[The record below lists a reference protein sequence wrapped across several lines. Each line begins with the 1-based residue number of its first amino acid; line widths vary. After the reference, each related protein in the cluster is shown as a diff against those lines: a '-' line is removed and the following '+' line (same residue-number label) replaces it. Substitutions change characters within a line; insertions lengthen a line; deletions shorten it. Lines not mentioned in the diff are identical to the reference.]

1 MSWQADTG
9 ASGANPGAGGIA
21 PGRHYLRDLKTLGE
35 GRYRILGLAGKGGMS
50 QVLHAYD
57 TVNDRDVAI
66 KVLSLDLVSEETFLV
81 RFQRESELMRDL
93 NHPNILRAYD
103 YGQES
108 EKIYLVMSYFGGGT
122 LKDKLNQGPLQ
133 LDQIDNYLT
142 QIAAGLG
149 YAHSRNIVHRDVK
162 PSNVL
167 IHHSADNLV
176 LSDFGIA
183 KALSN
188 SNPSRT
194 GTIMGTPLY
203 MAPEQFL
210 DKVDPRSDIY
220 SLGIVLYQMLCGEVP
235 FKGDGIG
242 FKHLYDQLPPLKTW
256 GVNYDPVI
264 EDVVVRAL
272 AKRPEARFQT
282 VGDMALAFREAV
294 RDFARRETLD
304 SFRGVA
310 NKKENTTW
318 NSLDKD
324 PAVLPG
330 QATLSELPV
339 ITPSQLKTSGPA
351 VHSSY
356 LEQTTPL
363 SLQELQRFENEP
375 LPFHA
380 MPQSFSALSRP
391 TTFQPPSEHEQSETT
406 QLPNRATKLNSASA
420 PISRAYLPIPPESD
434 LAPVEKAPVAQPPR
448 KQATPVSQKGR
459 TAPAKVIRPAT
470 APRKGQTRAGN
481 TATTAK
487 KASFK
492 WWLILFPLLLALI
505 LGVLALYWLNN
516 QVQGGTIVP
525 VTTAAT
531 ITLVAPTF
539 TLAAA
544 TSAAATAGPTASTAS
559 VTQAGSGGVP
569 ATTEAPVS
577 TPTPAAAVSHAV
589 IIFTSEYND
598 EGIYNIY
605 SYDTSTQVLKQLTRT
620 GKDSLAAWSP
630 DGSKVVFQR
639 EPGNG
644 VIEIWLMDPDGSNQT
659 RLLSGGMTPEFAHA
673 SQKIVYVDVNDSELY
688 TLSLENGAAQTP
700 VRLTSTGG
708 KPKRGPA
715 FSYDDKKVVFSM
727 QDDRKIFQVY
737 TLDLTNPKAEPVKLT
752 DFTDLNALWPQFS
765 PDNTR
770 LVFNT
775 SDATD
780 TTPLDIYLINADGT
794 GSQRVVGNNGHN
806 SHPVWV
812 VDSDFALG
820 SRIFFNSDRGAAE
833 WARIYS
839 MNPTA
844 DPTQSDQRLF
854 FAHRQG
860 DEYAPY
866 HDYAPSVFFKK

>member
-9 ASGANPGAGGIA
+9 ASGANPGEGGIA

-35 GRYRILGLAGKGGMS
+35 GRYRIIGLAGKGGMS

-66 KVLSLDLVSEETFLV
+66 KVLSLDLVSEETFLA
-81 RFQRESELMRDL
+81 RFKRESELMRDL

-133 LDQIDNYLT
+133 LDRIDNYLT

-183 KALSN
+183 RALSN

-256 GVNYDPVI
+256 GVNYDPTI
-264 EDVVVRAL
+264 EDVVVKAL
-272 AKRPEARFQT
+272 AKRPEARFQS
-282 VGDMALAFREAV
+282 VGDMALAFREAIH
-294 RDFARRETLD
+294 DFARRETLD

-310 NKKENTTW
+310 IQLENATW
-318 NSLDKD
+318 NSLEKD

-339 ITPSQLKTSGPA
+339 ITPSQLKTAGPA
-351 VHSSY
+351 VNPSY

-380 MPQSFSALSRP
+380 LPQSFSALSRP
-391 TTFQPPSEHEQSETT
+391 TSFQPQPASGHAQPETT
-406 QLPNRATKLNSASA
+406 QLPGLAPKLKPASA

-434 LAPVEKAPVAQPPR
+434 LAPVEQAPAAQPPR
-448 KQATPVSQKGR
+448 KKPASVSQGR
-459 TAPAKVIRPAT
+459 TAPAKAIQPAT
-470 APRKGQTRAGN
+470 PARRKQNRAENAPVA
-481 TATTAK
+481 AK
-487 KASFK
+487 KGGFK
-492 WWLILFPLLLALI
+492 WWLLIFPLLLALI
-505 LGVLALYWLNN
+505 LAALAFYWLNN
-516 QVQGGTIVP
+516 QTQGGAIIP
-525 VTTAAT
+525 VTTAAV
-531 ITLVAPTF
+531 TLVAPTM

-544 TSAAATAGPTASTAS
+544 TSAAATSGPAN
-559 VTQAGSGGVP
+559 
-569 ATTEAPVS
+569 S
-577 TPTPAAAVSHAV
+577 TPTAPATQSGSGATTAGLAATSTPAPVSHAV
-589 IIFTSEYND
+589 IVFTSEYND

-630 DGSKVVFQR
+630 DGSKIVFQR

-644 VIEIWLMDPDGSNQT
+644 INEIWLMDPDGSNQT
-659 RLLSGGMTPEFAHA
+659 RLLSGGMNPEFAHT
-673 SQKIVYVDVNDSELY
+673 SRKIVYVNVNDRELY
-688 TLSLENGAAQTP
+688 TLSLDNGATPAP

-708 KPKRGPA
+708 KTKRGPA
-715 FSYDDKKVVFSM
+715 FSYDDKKVAFSM

-737 TLDLTNPKAEPVKLT
+737 TLDLTDPKAAPVRLT

-775 SDATD
+775 SNATD
-780 TTPLDIYLINADGT
+780 TTPLDIYLINTDGT
-794 GSQRVVGNNGHN
+794 GSQRLVGNTGHN

-812 VDSDFALG
+812 ADSDFTFGA
-820 SRIFFNSDRGAAE
+820 RIFFNSDRGPAE

-844 DPTQSDQRLF
+844 DRTQSDQRLF
-854 FAHRQG
+854 FAHKQG
-860 DEYAPY
+860 DEDAPY
-866 HDYAPSVFFKK
+866 HDYAPSVIFTK